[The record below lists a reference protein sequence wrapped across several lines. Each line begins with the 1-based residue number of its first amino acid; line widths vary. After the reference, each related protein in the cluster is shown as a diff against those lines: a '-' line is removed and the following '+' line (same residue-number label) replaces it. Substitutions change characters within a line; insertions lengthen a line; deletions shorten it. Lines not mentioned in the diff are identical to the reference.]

1 MFNDRVVI
9 KKSPLGG
16 YGVFA
21 KKSFDKGDLIEECLC
36 IVRHNDDWG
45 IALEDYLFS
54 RKNMSA
60 MPLGFGA
67 IFNHGKDPNAR
78 HELTSGLKQMRVFA
92 IKSIIPGEEIKISY
106 GDDYWKS
113 RPRLTQN

>member
-1 MFNDRVVI
+1 MFNDRVIV

-21 KKSFDKGDLIEECLC
+21 RKSFDKGDIIEECLC

-45 IALEDYLFS
+45 TALEDYLFS

-60 MPLGFGA
+60 MALGFGA

-78 HELTSGLKQMRVFA
+78 HELTAGLKRMRIFA
-92 IKSIIPGEEIKISY
+92 VKPIAVGEEITISY
-106 GDDYWKS
+106 GDDYWMS
-113 RPRLTQN
+113 RPRLSLK

>member
-1 MFNDRVVI
+1 MYNDRVIV

-21 KKSFDKGDLIEECLC
+21 KKSFDKGDLIEDCLC
-36 IVRHNDDWG
+36 VVRYNDDWG
-45 IALEDYLFS
+45 SALEDYLFS

-78 HELTSGLKQMRVFA
+78 HELTSGLKSMRIFA
-92 IKSIIPGEEIKISY
+92 TRPIIAGEEITINY
-106 GDDYWKS
+106 GNAYWLS
-113 RPRLTQN
+113 RAHLKMN